1 MCIAVNAFFYAI
13 IKLLIFLIGVD
24 EMSSKDDNQRN
35 DIFSHFF
42 SHLDLDKWDWDL
54 SLDNFDWGIDLDPNN
69 WDWDLNLDNFNWNV
83 DLDFRNW
90 DWDIKLMDKL
100 MEDMPLLD
108 ITDF

>member
-1 MCIAVNAFFYAI
+1 MP
-13 IKLLIFLIGVD
+13 IKLLCYFTAH
-24 EMSSKDDNQRN
+24 E
-35 DIFSHFF
+35 H
-42 SHLDLDKWDWDL
+42 
-54 SLDNFDWGIDLDPNN
+54 

>member
-35 DIFSHFF
+35 DIFSH
-42 SHLDLDKWDWDL
+42 LDLD
-54 SLDNFDWGIDLDPNN
+54 N